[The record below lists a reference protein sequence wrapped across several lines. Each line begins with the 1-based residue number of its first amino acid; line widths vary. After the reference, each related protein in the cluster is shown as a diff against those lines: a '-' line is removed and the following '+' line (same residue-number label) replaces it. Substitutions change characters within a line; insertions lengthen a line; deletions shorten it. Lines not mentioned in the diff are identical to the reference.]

1 MAKRILLFVLV
12 NFAVLLT
19 LLIVTRLL
27 GIDGYLTQAGINYSA
42 LLIFALVIGFGG
54 SLISLAMSRSIA
66 KWSMG
71 VRLIDERTSNPTERW
86 LVDTVHHLA
95 RSAGL
100 EKMPQVGI
108 YPSPEVNAFA
118 TGPTRSSSL
127 VAVSA
132 GLLERLDQPA
142 VVGVLAHEISHVAGG
157 DMVTMTLLQ
166 GVVNTFVVFLSRAAA
181 FAAAQTGRGDDEE
194 GGGGFSFMT
203 YMVVSMVMEI
213 CLAVLGTLVVMA
225 FSRHREFAADQ
236 GGARLGGREQM
247 IHALESLAHTKE
259 LVDTSDKAVATLK
272 IAGGHSLMRLFA
284 SHPPLEERIARL
296 RGQA

>member
-27 GIDGYLTQAGINYSA
+27 GIDQYLAQSGINYGA

-54 SLISLAMSRSIA
+54 ALISLAMSRSIA
-66 KWSMG
+66 RWSMG
-71 VRLIDERTSNPTERW
+71 VQLVDPQRAGAQERW

-95 RSAGL
+95 RKAGL
-100 EKMPQVGI
+100 RTMPQVGV
-108 YPSPEVNAFA
+108 YPSEEVNAFA
-118 TGPTRSSSL
+118 TGPTRASSL

-132 GLLERLDQPA
+132 GLLNRLDREA
-142 VVGVLAHEISHVAGG
+142 VTGVLAHEISHVANG

-181 FAAAQTGRGDDEE
+181 FAAAQAGRGDDEE
-194 GGGGFSFMT
+194 GGGFSFMT

-225 FSRHREFAADQ
+225 FSRHREFAADA
-236 GGARLGGREQM
+236 GGAAGAGRGAM
-247 IHALESLAHTKE
+247 IHALESLMGTKE
-259 LVDTSDKAVATLK
+259 LVETSDKAVATLK
-272 IAGGHSLMRLFA
+272 IAGGPGFMRLFA

-296 RGQA
+296 RGQS

>member
-1 MAKRILLFVLV
+1 MGKRIMLFVLV

-19 LLIVTRLL
+19 LLIITRLL
-27 GIDGYLTQAGINYSA
+27 GVDRFLAQSGINYGA
-42 LLIFALVIGFGG
+42 LFVFALVIGFGG
-54 SLISLAMSRSIA
+54 SLISLAMSRTIA
-66 KWSMG
+66 RWSMK
-71 VRLIDERTSNPTERW
+71 VELIDSRAAGGQERW
-86 LVDTVHHLA
+86 LVETVHHLA

-132 GLLERLDQPA
+132 GLLERLDQQA
-142 VVGVLAHEISHVAGG
+142 VTGVLAHEISHVANG

-181 FAAAQTGRGDDEE
+181 FAVAQVSRGDDEE
-194 GGGGFSFMT
+194 GGGFSYMT
-203 YMVVSMVMEI
+203 YILVSIVMEI

-225 FSRHREFAADQ
+225 FSRHREFAADA
-236 GGARLGGREQM
+236 GGAALGGRGAM
-247 IHALESLAHTKE
+247 IHALESLGATKE
-259 LVDTSDKAVATLK
+259 LVDTSEKAVATLK

-284 SHPPLEERIARL
+284 SHPPLEDRIARL
-296 RGQA
+296 HGRA